1 MAEKDTSTLLILTV
15 DWCSGRIELEEV
27 GVQIQILACLLPLL
41 FYYYSF
47 ILFLPFGFLLFIL
60 TADPVSF
67 TSFLRERISSLLDII
82 V

>member
-27 GVQIQILACLLPLL
+27 GVQIQIQACLLPL
-41 FYYYSF
+41 FYYYYSF
-47 ILFLPFGFLLFIL
+47 IVILPFGFLVFIL
-60 TADPVSF
+60 TADPVNF
-67 TSFLRERISSLLDII
+67 ARFLRKHIFSLLDII